1 MLHDKSRRRTA
12 VRSDGDTNLKRN
24 VILAVLFIVLLITA
38 IEVRDCCA
46 WMLRGCPHS
55 CSVAL
60 WCCQQLFTRARPTN
74 VANDPLLDPMM
85 NPNIRSE

>member
-38 IEVRDCCA
+38 IEVREA
-46 WMLRGCPHS
+46 FLLLRMDAQGLP
-55 CSVAL
+55 
-60 WCCQQLFTRARPTN
+60 P
-74 VANDPLLDPMM
+74 
-85 NPNIRSE
+85 